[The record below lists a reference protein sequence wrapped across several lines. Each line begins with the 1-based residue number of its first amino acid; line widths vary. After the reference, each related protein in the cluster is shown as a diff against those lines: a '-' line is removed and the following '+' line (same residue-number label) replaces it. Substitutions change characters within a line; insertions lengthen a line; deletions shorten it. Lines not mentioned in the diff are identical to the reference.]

1 MLTLYS
7 LFYIAS
13 AQIAVTK
20 IIIVV
25 TSRRYKIPV
34 NVLFVCV
41 ENAGRSQMAEAFF
54 RELAPKWFHAKSAG
68 TVPSSALNG
77 KAVNVMQ
84 EIGID
89 MARQEPKLLSND
101 ILASSS
107 KIVNTG
113 CIDKEECPALLAK
126 DASIINWNIPDPK
139 NSSLEDVRKIRDQ
152 IRENVTDLVES
163 LEETDEIL

>member
-1 MLTLYS
+1 ME
-7 LFYIAS
+7 S
-13 AQIAVTK
+13 AQITAAK

-25 TSRRYKIPV
+25 ASRRYKMPV

-54 RELAPKWFHAKSAG
+54 RELAPKQFHAKSAG
-68 TVPSSALNG
+68 TIPSSALNG

-89 MARQEPKLLSND
+89 MARQEPKLLSNE
-101 ILASSS
+101 ILAISS
-107 KIVNTG
+107 KIVNMG
-113 CIDKEECPALLAK
+113 CINKEVCPALLAK
-126 DASIINWNIPDPK
+126 DAPIINWNIPDPK
-139 NSSLEDVRKIRDQ
+139 NGSLGDIRKIRDQ
-152 IRENVTDLVES
+152 IRENVADLIES